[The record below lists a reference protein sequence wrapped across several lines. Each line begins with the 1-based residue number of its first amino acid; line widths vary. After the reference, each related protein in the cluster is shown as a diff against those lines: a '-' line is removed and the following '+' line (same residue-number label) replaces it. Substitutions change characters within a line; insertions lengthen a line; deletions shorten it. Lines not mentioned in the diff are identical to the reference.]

1 MHQSTAQCCLQHP
14 SRSAQGAEAQRAQ
27 AVRQN
32 LYWKLLMLLISALHH
47 LLQLSRCHHNAEF
60 LPHLRHLQD

>member
-1 MHQSTAQCCLQHP
+1 M
-14 SRSAQGAEAQRAQ
+14 
-27 AVRQN
+27 RQN